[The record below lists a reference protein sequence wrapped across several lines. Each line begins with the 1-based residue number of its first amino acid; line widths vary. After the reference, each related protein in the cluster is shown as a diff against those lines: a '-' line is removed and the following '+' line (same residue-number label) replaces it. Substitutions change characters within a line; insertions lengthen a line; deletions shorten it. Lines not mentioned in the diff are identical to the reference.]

1 MLRNPHRP
9 AVSPE
14 EGLAEPLLSRRS
26 SGGAGQRGRPV
37 RCVSSS
43 VWTHGAPS
51 SGPVGEHWRAG
62 SHDAGPRTVSFPLGR
77 CGGPSQALAAL
88 SMVVTGTVQGTL
100 GTTLMS
106 QPQEAGA
113 TSVIPIPTGDMES
126 GQSPACRRQQQDG
139 WWPGA
144 DRWVGGS
151 HSTHPPPASA
161 AEGGGGFG
169 SSLGVK
175 V

>member
-14 EGLAEPLLSRRS
+14 EGLAEPLLSGRS
-26 SGGAGQRGRPV
+26 SGGAGQRGHPV

-43 VWTHGAPS
+43 VWTHGTPS
-51 SGPVGEHWRAG
+51 PGPVGEHRRAG
-62 SHDAGPRTVSFPLGR
+62 AHDAGPRTVSFPLGR
-77 CGGPSQALAAL
+77 CGGPSQVLAAL
-88 SMVVTGTVQGTL
+88 SMVVTGTVRGTL
-100 GTTLMS
+100 GTTLVS
-106 QPQEAGA
+106 RPQAVGA
-113 TSVIPIPTGDMES
+113 TSVIPIPTGDTDS

-144 DRWVGGS
+144 GRRAGGS
-151 HSTHPPPASA
+151 HSTAPPRIRHRGWRRVW
-161 AEGGGGFG
+161 ELF
-169 SSLGVK
+169 GVK